1 MLNFHTDTQNTD
13 LPRSDSSSPPQPPRD
28 TDRDTQPPVIY
39 EDRLARP
46 FVLLGI
52 GLLVLVASNLALA
65 WALINAQSKTQTFVQ
80 LNNGS
85 AVEVLN
91 QDALY
96 RSEAVI
102 QETTTQ
108 FLKLLWEWSARLP
121 GSQQNDPGFTF
132 NLNDQQKTIPSS
144 VYYASQLTGGGIG
157 NQLVIESLKIISHSV
172 FEGRAE
178 SSIEI
183 EFLGSPRVTG
193 QGLYEI
199 DAIAT
204 VVVREVG
211 YLDQR
216 TQLKKTFTWQA
227 VEPYVPLLPLD
238 NPSSMR
244 KLIAQLRASGLQLV
258 DVKPFNP

>member
-1 MLNFHTDTQNTD
+1 MLNFHTDLRSPD
-13 LPRSDSSSPPQPPRD
+13 ISPSDSFTSTPAPTSA
-28 TDRDTQPPVIY
+28 PVIQ

-52 GLLVLVASNLALA
+52 GLLALVVCNFALA
-65 WALINAQSKTQTFVQ
+65 WALISATGKKQTFVQ
-80 LNNGS
+80 LNDGT
-85 AVEVLN
+85 AVEVRG

-102 QETTTQ
+102 QQTTTE

-121 GSQQNDPGFTF
+121 GSEKADPGFTF
-132 NLNDQQKTIPSS
+132 NLHGQDKTIPTS

-157 NQLVIESLKIISHSV
+157 NQLVIESLKVIPPAV

-193 QGLYEI
+193 LGLYEI
-199 DAIAT
+199 DVLAT

-211 YLDQR
+211 YLDQL
-216 TQLKKTFTWQA
+216 TQLKKTFTWAA
-227 VEPYVPLLPLD
+227 VQPYVPLLPED
-238 NPSSMR
+238 NPSAMR
-244 KLIAQLRASGLQLV
+244 SLIAQLRASGLQLV
-258 DVKPFNP
+258 DVKPYKP

>member
-1 MLNFHTDTQNTD
+1 MLDFHTDIPETD
-13 LPRSDSSSPPQPPRD
+13 IPQSDSFTSTPTPTS
-28 TDRDTQPPVIY
+28 TSAPVIS

-52 GLLVLVASNLALA
+52 GLLVLVVCNFALA
-65 WALINAQSKTQTFVQ
+65 WALISATGKKQTFVQ
-80 LNNGS
+80 LNDGT

-96 RSEAVI
+96 RSEAVV

-108 FLKLLWEWSARLP
+108 FLKLLWEWSDRLP
-121 GSQQNDPGFTF
+121 GSQQADPGFTF
-132 NLNDQQKTIPSS
+132 NLDGQDKTIPTS

-157 NQLVIESLKIISHSV
+157 NQLVIESLKIIPPAV

-183 EFLGSPRVTG
+183 EFLGSPRITG

-199 DAIAT
+199 DVLAT

-216 TQLKKTFTWQA
+216 TQ
-227 VEPYVPLLPLD
+227 
-238 NPSSMR
+238 
-244 KLIAQLRASGLQLV
+244 
-258 DVKPFNP
+258 

>member
-1 MLNFHTDTQNTD
+1 MLDFHTDIPETD
-13 LPRSDSSSPPQPPRD
+13 IPQSDSFTSTPTPTS
-28 TDRDTQPPVIY
+28 TSAPVIS

-52 GLLVLVASNLALA
+52 GLLVLVVCNFALA
-65 WALINAQSKTQTFVQ
+65 WALISATGKKQTFVQ
-80 LNNGS
+80 LNDGT

-96 RSEAVI
+96 RSEAVV

-108 FLKLLWEWSARLP
+108 FLKLLWEWSDRLP
-121 GSQQNDPGFTF
+121 GSQQADPGFTF
-132 NLNDQQKTIPSS
+132 NLDGQDKTIPTS

-157 NQLVIESLKIISHSV
+157 NQLVIESLKIIPPAV

-183 EFLGSPRVTG
+183 EFLGSPRITG

-199 DAIAT
+199 DVLAT

-216 TQLKKTFTWQA
+216 TQLNKTFTWGA
-227 VEPYVPLLPLD
+227 VQPYVPLLPED
-238 NPSSMR
+238 NPSPMR
-244 KLIAQLRASGLQLV
+244 SLIAQIRASGLQLV